1 MGRRPSRSGNPKPAS
16 AGETPPP
23 RGRARLAQV
32 AQLAGVGIATVDRV
46 LNERGS
52 VAPETTRKVID
63 AARQLKL
70 GRSLPIAYRR
80 GLRLEVIMARP
91 DLPLFQRLNRA
102 FVDAASTLDRSVI
115 VQRSFI
121 DEAKPQLA
129 AERILATQ
137 ADAVILYGQELPSVI
152 DAVTSITVGGKPV
165 VTLCSDLPTSP
176 RLAYVGIDH
185 YSAGRTAAYFMTRM
199 TRRQG
204 PVIVLTHCL
213 DYRAHAERIGGF
225 RDWLSE
231 HKADLS
237 VACILEGRE
246 APDLSER
253 LLTEALLGYADAIGV
268 YNTSDANVAV
278 KQALQ
283 TTGRTGDIVF
293 IGHELDAHTRRL
305 LADGTMALTIDQN
318 PERQARAALDTLLAR
333 FGYAEKMRFPESSN
347 DVPFSIY
354 GPENVRSR
362 KLVK

>member
-1 MGRRPSRSGNPKPAS
+1 MGKRPDRSGDLRPGS
-16 AGETPPP
+16 AGAIAPS

-52 VAPETTRKVID
+52 VSPDTTRKVID
-63 AARQLKL
+63 AARRLNL
-70 GRSLPIAYRR
+70 ARSLPVAYRR
-80 GLRLEVIMARP
+80 GLRLEVILARP

-102 FVDAASTLDRSVI
+102 FVDAASTLDRSII

-121 DEAKPQLA
+121 DEAKPGLA
-129 AERILATQ
+129 AERIVATQ
-137 ADAVILYGQELPSVI
+137 ADAVVLYAQELPSVI
-152 DAVTSITVGGKPV
+152 DAVSSITVGGKPV

-199 TRRQG
+199 ARRPG

-231 HKADLS
+231 HSADLS

-253 LLTEALLGYADAIGV
+253 LLAGALLGYADAVGI
-268 YNTSDANVAV
+268 YSTSGANVAV
-278 KQALQ
+278 DQALR

-293 IGHELDAHTRRL
+293 IGHELNELTRSL
-305 LADGTMALTIDQN
+305 LIDGTMALTIDQN
-318 PERQARAALDTLLAR
+318 PERQARAALDILLAR

-347 DVPFSIY
+347 DVAFSIY

-362 KLVK
+362 KVAR

>member
-1 MGRRPSRSGNPKPAS
+1 MGKRPDRSGDPKQAS
-16 AGETPPP
+16 AGDTPAS

-32 AQLAGVGIATVDRV
+32 AEVAGVGIATVDRV
-46 LNERGS
+46 LNERGN

-70 GRSLPIAYRR
+70 ARSLPAAYRR
-80 GLRLEVIMARP
+80 GLRLEVILTRP

-129 AERILATQ
+129 ADRILATQ
-137 ADAVILYGQELPSVI
+137 ADAVIVYGQELPSVI
-152 DAVTSITVGGKPV
+152 DAVTSITAGGKPV

-199 TRRQG
+199 ARQPG

-213 DYRAHAERIGGF
+213 DYRAHAQRIGGF

-231 HKADLS
+231 HRADVS
-237 VACILEGRE
+237 VACILEGRD
-246 APDLSER
+246 ALDLSER
-253 LLTEALLGYADAIGV
+253 LLNEALLGYTDAIGI

-278 KQALQ
+278 DQALQ
-283 TTGRTGDIVF
+283 TTRRDNVVF
-293 IGHELDAHTRRL
+293 IGHELTEHTRRL
-305 LADGTMALTIDQN
+305 LVNGTMALTIDQN
-318 PERQARAALDTLLAR
+318 PERQARAALDVLLAR
-333 FGYAEKMRFPESSN
+333 FGYAEETRFPGSLN
-347 DVPFSIY
+347 DVMFSIY
-354 GPENVRSR
+354 GPENVRSP

>member
-1 MGRRPSRSGNPKPAS
+1 MGRRPDRSGDPKPAS
-16 AGETPPP
+16 AGEAAP

-52 VAPETTRKVID
+52 VSPETTRKVVD

-70 GRSLPIAYRR
+70 GRSLPVAYRR
-80 GLRLEVIMARP
+80 GLRLEVIMARS
-91 DLPLFQRLNRA
+91 DLPLFHRLNRA

-199 TRRQG
+199 ARRQG

-253 LLTEALLGYADAIGV
+253 LLTEALLGHPDTIGV
-268 YNTSDANVAV
+268 YNTSDANAAV
-278 KQALQ
+278 DQALQ
-283 TTGRTGDIVF
+283 TAGRSGDIVF

-305 LADGTMALTIDQN
+305 LANGTMALTIDQN
-318 PERQARAALDTLLAR
+318 PERQARAALDILLAR

-354 GPENVRSR
+354 GPENVRSQ